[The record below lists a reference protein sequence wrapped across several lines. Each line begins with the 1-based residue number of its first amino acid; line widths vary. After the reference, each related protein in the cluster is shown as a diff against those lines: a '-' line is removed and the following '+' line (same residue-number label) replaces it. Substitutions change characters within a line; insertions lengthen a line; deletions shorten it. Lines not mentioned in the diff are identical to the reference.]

1 MTISEIIQKYMK
13 KKNKQKTGLEGWI
26 AFGQV
31 DVEAIAITA
40 DTMLSMQLTMKTIR

>member
-1 MTISEIIQKYMK
+1 MTISEIIQKYM